1 MKKLWTRVDLA
12 QRKIIGRIENQ
23 KVRNWNDM
31 YKDARAVLDAWL
43 SGVNAGEFE
52 TVIGLYSAR
61 AILLPTFSNKVLTDH
76 ESIQG
81 YFQQLGLRGSISVE
95 LFDSTVNTQ
104 QYADKV
110 EGVMGVYRWHF
121 GDTDEAVD
129 ARFTFITDVSQPAAI
144 LHHHS
149 SVVPVAK

>member
-1 MKKLWTRVDLA
+1 
-12 QRKIIGRIENQ
+12 
-23 KVRNWNDM
+23 M

-104 QYADKV
+104 QYEEKV

>member
-1 MKKLWTRVDLA
+1 
-12 QRKIIGRIENQ
+12 
-23 KVRNWNDM
+23 M
-31 YKDARAVLDAWL
+31 YKKDARAVLDAWL
-43 SGVNAGEFE
+43 SGVNAGKFE
-52 TVIGLYSAR
+52 TVIGLYGAR

-104 QYADKV
+104 QYEDKV

-149 SVVPVAK
+149 SVVPVTK